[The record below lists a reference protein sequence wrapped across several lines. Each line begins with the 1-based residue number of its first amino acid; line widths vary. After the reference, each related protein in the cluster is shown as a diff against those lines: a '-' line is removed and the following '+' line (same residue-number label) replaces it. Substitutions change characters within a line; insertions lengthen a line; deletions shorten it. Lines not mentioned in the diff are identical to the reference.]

1 MGRHSKKTDSHIR
14 RNSVIAL
21 TGLIP
26 IGLVTAANTAGAA
39 PKVPFFNT
47 SSAET
52 VDTAAQ
58 ATQEPQA
65 QILPAVE
72 AIAEP
77 APAPAPE
84 PAPLAPVQAT
94 PRSPPPWPRAHS
106 ESRA

>member
-65 QILPAVE
+65 QI
-72 AIAEP
+72 
-77 APAPAPE
+77 
-84 PAPLAPVQAT
+84 
-94 PRSPPPWPRAHS
+94 
-106 ESRA
+106 